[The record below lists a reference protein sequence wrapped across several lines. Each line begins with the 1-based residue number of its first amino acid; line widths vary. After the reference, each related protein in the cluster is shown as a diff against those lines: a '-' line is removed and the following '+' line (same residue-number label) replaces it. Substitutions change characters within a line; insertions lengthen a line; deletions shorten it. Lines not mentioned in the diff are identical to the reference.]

1 EQEPGG
7 DITYVYIFSGIAIF
21 ILLVAC
27 VNFMN
32 LATARSAGRAKE
44 VGIRKVLGSERG
56 QLIRLFLIESLVI
69 TTLAMIIGVLLAEMA
84 LPFFNELSGK
94 SLHIGIATNP
104 MLGIGLVLAVL
115 LVGVLA
121 GTYPAFY
128 LTAYQPIAV
137 LKGTLAS
144 GVKNSGLRNVL
155 VVFQFCVS
163 IILIAGTIIVYQQ
176 LQYIQNRNLG
186 FQKEQI
192 LVIHNVWQMNKQGDA
207 FKQSVLRTPGVASAS
222 LTSTLPGHPTGNSAF
237 QIEGD
242 ASNEPYLLWQVR
254 TDFDFLKTMGIDM
267 AQGRDFSIEHPS
279 DSTAIIINEA
289 AVRLMNMPQPL
300 GKRLTRFSSAPYEIV
315 GVTQDFNFQS
325 LRNPVRPISIFMN
338 PPGFPAPSFL
348 AVRVK
353 PDHLQETIQSI
364 GQVWNQFQ
372 PGEPY
377 VYTFLDEDFGK
388 LYRTE
393 ERAGTIVT
401 TFSSLAIFI
410 ACLGLLGLAAFATE
424 RRTKEIGIRKVLG
437 ASEGHIIGMICKE
450 FVILVTVALVISVPI
465 AYYVMN
471 RWLQDFAYRIDIGAD
486 VFILSGVIALTVA
499 LLTVSYTAIRAA
511 LSNPVTAL
519 KYE

>member
-1 EQEPGG
+1 
-7 DITYVYIFSGIAIF
+7 
-21 ILLVAC
+21 
-27 VNFMN
+27 
-32 LATARSAGRAKE
+32 
-44 VGIRKVLGSERG
+44 
-56 QLIRLFLIESLVI
+56 
-69 TTLAMIIGVLLAEMA
+69 
-84 LPFFNELSGK
+84 
-94 SLHIGIATNP
+94 
-104 MLGIGLVLAVL
+104 
-115 LVGVLA
+115 
-121 GTYPAFY
+121 
-128 LTAYQPIAV
+128 
-137 LKGTLAS
+137 
-144 GVKNSGLRNVL
+144 
-155 VVFQFCVS
+155 
-163 IILIAGTIIVYQQ
+163 
-176 LQYIQNRNLG
+176 
-186 FQKEQI
+186 
-192 LVIHNVWQMNKQGDA
+192 
-207 FKQSVLRTPGVASAS
+207 
-222 LTSTLPGHPTGNSAF
+222 
-237 QIEGD
+237 
-242 ASNEPYLLWQVR
+242 
-254 TDFDFLKTMGIDM
+254 
-267 AQGRDFSIEHPS
+267 
-279 DSTAIIINEA
+279 
-289 AVRLMNMPQPL
+289 
-300 GKRLTRFSSAPYEIV
+300 SSAPYEIV